1 MTVNRNSPRVGTD
14 DNPTKPFSKV
24 GNSNFR
30 TTGDGWGPGGLSC
43 VGILLKTNTRGG
55 LQKGPKVGNL
65 RRFLSA
71 LVFVL

>member
-1 MTVNRNSPRVGTD
+1 M
-14 DNPTKPFSKV
+14 
-24 GNSNFR
+24 
-30 TTGDGWGPGGLSC
+30 DGGAGGLSC
-43 VGILLKTNTRGG
+43 VGTLLKTNTRGG

>member
-1 MTVNRNSPRVGTD
+1 MIIQQNHFPKLEIPILG
-14 DNPTKPFSKV
+14 PP
-24 GNSNFR
+24 GM
-30 TTGDGWGPGGLSC
+30 DGGAGGLSC